1 MKTLKELADYVDAQ
15 RDDLFDASSEILGAY
30 LPPEFRAPFR
40 PAFERDYSEINVRRR
55 IAASVDRAISA
66 AQKENAYQ
74 VMFYRSAF
82 MALTF
87 ALGHDKE
94 FNWDYKDY
102 CLRLFLHIKE
112 RYQE

>member
-1 MKTLKELADYVDAQ
+1 MKTLKELADYVDNQ
-15 RDDLFDASSEILGAY
+15 KGDLFDASFDILGAY
-30 LPPEFRAPFR
+30 LPPEFKASFR
-40 PAFERDYSEINVRRR
+40 PPFEREYTELSVRRR
-55 IAASVDRAISA
+55 ISASVDRALIA
-66 AQKENAYQ
+66 AKKEDSYQ

-102 CLRLFLHIKE
+102 CFRLFLHIKE
-112 RYQE
+112 RYSE